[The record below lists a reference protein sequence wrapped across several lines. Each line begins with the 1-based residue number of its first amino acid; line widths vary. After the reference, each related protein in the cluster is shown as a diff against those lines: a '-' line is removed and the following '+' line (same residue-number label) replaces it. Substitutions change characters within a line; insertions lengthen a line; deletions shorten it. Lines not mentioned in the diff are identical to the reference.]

1 MKKNF
6 KLEIDKKALKKV
18 AEEAFI
24 EEAFSGNIEYDCP
37 DCGRKIKITGPEN
50 TCECGF
56 VLKVELDPVKF

>member
-18 AEEAFI
+18 AEEAFR
-24 EEAFSGNIEYDCP
+24 EEAFSGNIEHDCP

-50 TCECGF
+50 TCE
-56 VLKVELDPVKF
+56 